1 MASEDI
7 PHQVVR
13 KYDDTP
19 NGKLDVIEF
28 ASLVRDL
35 ERGTIRQYEPRRSS
49 TTGAPWTGASEML

>member
-1 MASEDI
+1 MASDDI
-7 PHQVVR
+7 PLQVVR

-35 ERGTIRQYEPRRSS
+35 ELGTIRQYEPRRS

>member
-1 MASEDI
+1 MASDDI
-7 PHQVVR
+7 PHQVVL

-35 ERGTIRQYEPRRSS
+35 DLGTIRQSEPRRSS
-49 TTGAPWTGASEML
+49 TGAPWTGASEMV